1 MELDKISNAKQELHE
16 KGYCSFQLKDFDE
29 GLYDF
34 VYRNKPSDFET
45 AKNVLTRV
53 RIDIQPNAF
62 KKDDIF
68 DTSAFV
74 KDFDTFDEAEK
85 HIKYALNT
93 YKKEDIFQVWYCGN
107 SKPGISNETLFKPI
121 FNKIARYF
129 YDIKPLVDLHF
140 NSQYTMYNKGC
151 FLQNHKDGQTPGR
164 ICVVLIYLN
173 ENYDKDLKKYDEWI
187 DKCHHLLKEATKA
200 VNWFADEVRENIN
213 PMFFTEQG
221 KFLISEG
228 PFSDMSFRTSLLEFT
243 ELEKEAYLNP
253 KIP

>member
-1 MELDKISNAKQELHE
+1 MELDKILNAKQELHE

-173 ENYDKDLKKYDEWI
+173 ENYDKENGGVLVLDNGY
-187 DKCHHLLKEATKA
+187 
-200 VNWFADEVRENIN
+200 EVVPELGTIAI
-213 PMFFTEQG
+213 
-221 KFLISEG
+221 L
-228 PFSDMSFRTSLLEFT
+228 D
-243 ELEKEAYLNP
+243 LEKFDVYHEVTEIIGNQNRYCTLSFIGYADIIKERQIQYEMELKQKENE
-253 KIP
+253 

>member
-45 AKNVLTRV
+45 AKNSLTRV
-53 RIDIQPNAF
+53 RIDIQPNVF
-62 KKDDIF
+62 EKDDIF
-68 DTSAFV
+68 DTNAFV

-85 HIKYALNT
+85 HIKYALNR

-151 FLQNHKDGQTPGR
+151 FLQNHKDGQMAGR

-173 ENYDKDLKKYDEWI
+173 ENYDKENGGVLVLDNKFEIVPELGTIAILDL
-187 DKCHHLLKEATKA
+187 
-200 VNWFADEVRENIN
+200 
-213 PMFFTEQG
+213 G
-221 KFLISEG
+221 KFDVYHEVTEIVGNQNRYCTL
-228 PFSDMSFRTSLLEFT
+228 SFIGYADII
-243 ELEKEAYLNP
+243 KEQQIQY
-253 KIP
+253 